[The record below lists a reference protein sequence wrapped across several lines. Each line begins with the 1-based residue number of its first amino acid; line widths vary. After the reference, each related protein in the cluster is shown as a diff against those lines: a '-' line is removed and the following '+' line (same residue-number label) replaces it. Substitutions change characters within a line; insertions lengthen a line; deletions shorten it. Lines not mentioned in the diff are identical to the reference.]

1 MLKGAPRKVYTNRY
15 YHALHISNLLP
26 KIDDPHKNL
35 KVMTSK
41 IGLEMRQKI
50 LCMNPEGF
58 ELVKIKNIA
67 SELYQNQHL
76 AQSPVQKLHSLSIFW
91 PNESLC
97 L

>member
-1 MLKGAPRKVYTNRY
+1 
-15 YHALHISNLLP
+15 
-26 KIDDPHKNL
+26 
-35 KVMTSK
+35 MTSK

-97 L
+97 LLYLFRTPVVDTIRPWENVNDSLILNF